1 MTVGSTSQLTDLTG
15 IADIIVLSPVL
26 ANEYANKIFKP
37 NFIIWKQEE
46 KQLYLTDGST
56 PLSRLSPITVSVSD
70 ILAHFNNTSIH
81 INPSTLSSINDAIL
95 TLSMDKLDVS
105 ADVNY
110 VHKSGDEVINGNK
123 TFNNAIIGNLT
134 GTADKATSDGNGDSI
149 VNTYLKRTDAANIYT
164 SKSDIE
170 DHIEDTSVHLTE
182 SQRQYLNGVTDTVV
196 IDDNSVETFVES
208 MYEE

>member
-26 ANEYANKIFKP
+26 ADEYANKIFKP

-46 KQLYLTDGST
+46 NQLYLTDGST

-81 INPSTLSSINDAIL
+81 VNPSTLSSINDAIL

-123 TFNNAIIGNLT
+123 TFNSAIIGNLT
-134 GTADKATSDGNGDSI
+134 GTADKAASDGNGDSI
-149 VNTYLKRTDAANIYT
+149 VNTYLKRTDAANIYA
-164 SKSDIE
+164 SKSAIE